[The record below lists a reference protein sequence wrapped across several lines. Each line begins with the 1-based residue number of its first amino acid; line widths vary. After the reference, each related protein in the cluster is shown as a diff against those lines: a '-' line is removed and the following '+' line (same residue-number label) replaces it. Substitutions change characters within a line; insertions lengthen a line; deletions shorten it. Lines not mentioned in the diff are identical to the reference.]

1 MIHTCVKRKKWSSTG
16 TLLSPYSVDSGRIVN
31 HPHLCKRKE
40 WVTHWDSCC
49 LHAVDWGM
57 IVAFIHSCGLG
68 GEWCHHNWKR
78 DHHYHVACP
87 SQHFTLSM
95 SLSTH
100 HFQYVTLSTSLSICH
115 SQHATLNTAPPTRHP
130 QHVTLSMSLKVPN
143 HEDPQRADHTQLSC
157 PTITDAKSIWLNKIE
172 FSFLF
177 VGKWMDRPT
186 ICPVHVKTLAFLYFT
201 ELHQV
206 HTTEVKLV
214 HIDILSFSCVPVGAT
229 DALSWLSM
237 MGKIGSA
244 WELMQMFKTE
254 NKKKHGHCAVY
265 WLCLCW

>member
-16 TLLSPYSVDSGRIVN
+16 TLLSPCSVDSGRIVN

-186 ICPVHVKTLAFLYFT
+186 ICPVPVKTLAFLYFT

-206 HTTEVKLV
+206 RTTEVKLTCSV
-214 HIDILSFSCVPVGAT
+214 
-229 DALSWLSM
+229 
-237 MGKIGSA
+237 SA
-244 WELMQMFKTE
+244 VSLWELQMHYHDFQWWAKLVQHGNLCKCLKQKT
-254 NKKKHGHCAVY
+254 KKNMGIVQFIDCVFVDN
-265 WLCLCW
+265 W